1 MWIIMEIM
9 QLIVIK
15 MFYCAHPYRY
25 FLLNEK
31 NKMYTFAEIWLVGLR
46 LSIDLPLE
54 RSSSAALQPH

>member
-1 MWIIMEIM
+1 MEIM

-31 NKMYTFAEIWLVGLR
+31 NKMCKMFSFAEIWLVGLR
-46 LSIDLPLE
+46 LSIDLLLE